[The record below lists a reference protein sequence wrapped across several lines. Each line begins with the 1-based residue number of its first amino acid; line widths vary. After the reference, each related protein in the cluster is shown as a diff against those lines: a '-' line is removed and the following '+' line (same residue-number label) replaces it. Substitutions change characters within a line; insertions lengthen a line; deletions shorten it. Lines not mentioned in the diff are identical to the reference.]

1 MSIAEITKA
10 SETKMLKSIESLKT
24 SLSKIRTG
32 RASTGILDH
41 VQVEYYGS
49 MVPVSQ
55 VANVT
60 LIDSRT
66 VGVTAWEKNMTS
78 VIDKAIRESDLG
90 LNPAA
95 MGDLLRVPMPPLSEE
110 RRKEL
115 SKVVRGDGEHA
126 KVAVRNL
133 RRDANDQFKR
143 LLKDKEISEDEERR
157 GQDGMQKLTDRYIA
171 EIDKVIEAKEQ
182 EIMTV

>member
-1 MSIAEITKA
+1 MSIAEISQA
-10 SETKMLKSIESLKT
+10 SEAKMLKSIESLKLALT
-24 SLSKIRTG
+24 KIRTG

-66 VGVTAWEKNMTS
+66 VGVTAWEKNMTA

-115 SKVVRGDGEHA
+115 TKVVRNDGEQA

-143 LLKDKEISEDEERR
+143 LVKDKEVSEDEERR
-157 GQDGMQKLTDRYIA
+157 GQESVQKLTDRSIA
-171 EIDKVIEAKEQ
+171 EIDKIIESKEQ

>member
-10 SETKMLKSIESLKT
+10 SESKMLKTIETLKVSLT
-24 SLSKIRTG
+24 KIRTG
-32 RASTGILDH
+32 RASTGLLDH

-49 MVPVSQ
+49 MVPISQ

-66 VGVTAWEKNMTS
+66 VGVTAWEKSMAQA
-78 VIDKAIRESDLG
+78 IDKAIRESDLG

-95 MGDLLRVPMPPLSEE
+95 MGDLLRIPMPPLSEE
-110 RRKEL
+110 RRREL
-115 SKVVRGDGEHA
+115 TKVVRNDGEAA

-143 LLKDKEISEDEERR
+143 LLKDKEVSEDDDRK
-157 GQDGMQKLTDRYIA
+157 GQDIVQKLTDRNIV
-171 EIDKVIEAKEQ
+171 EVEKIIEAKEK